1 MEAGGGLVSSAWR
14 RGNGGDSLQRWRPGG
29 DGDELVDPS
38 GSWHPRVLICCSSGC
53 HRLCSS
59 TWGGQ
64 RCLPGRTRWARELPS
79 TSCLPENLFMGM
91 GLCPAAI
98 VASRPWQVLV
108 PGRVTPGS
116 ACTAAQGDC
125 GLMRGYLSRAHG
137 RAQGGNRR
145 HRLGVDV
152 CHRPPPGSPSPA
164 AHAGGFRAQAAVQR

>member
-1 MEAGGGLVSSAWR
+1 
-14 RGNGGDSLQRWRPGG
+14 
-29 DGDELVDPS
+29 
-38 GSWHPRVLICCSSGC
+38 
-53 HRLCSS
+53 
-59 TWGGQ
+59 
-64 RCLPGRTRWARELPS
+64 
-79 TSCLPENLFMGM
+79 MGM

-125 GLMRGYLSRAHG
+125 GLMRGYLSQAHG

-152 CHRPPPGSPSPA
+152 CHWPPPGSPSPA
-164 AHAGGFRAQAAVQR
+164 AHAGGFRAEAAVQR